1 MTDKKII
8 AKVGGEEIYSWQ
20 LNDEMQNY
28 AYEVLKK
35 DLEELNSFELTQAR
49 NEALEKIIGG
59 ELFYLEALSA
69 GITADENEIN
79 KSLSD
84 FMKNFSDSHAYE
96 IYLAERKI
104 SKDDL
109 VKLIRKNIIKDKFLS
124 ALLKKIPPVTN
135 KDAEKY
141 YEKIKDKLSLP
152 PKVSLYI
159 TYILNPSDEE
169 RERFKNAFLSLQGR
183 KVDFPLAEKIIND
196 LNQIIPSI
204 KGEKIIQKSI
214 DELDPI
220 LAKKLLNMEENLFSE
235 IVETDKS
242 IEIIYLIAKLMHIP
256 MNEEDGKK
264 EAGKYLSIV
273 RIKKILDAYV
283 DMLKEKYKIE
293 ILL

>member
-1 MTDKKII
+1 MTDKQIVARI
-8 AKVGGEEIYSWQ
+8 EGEEIFSWQ

-35 DLEELNSFELTQAR
+35 DMEELNSYELTLAR
-49 NEALEKIIGG
+49 DEALEKLIGG

-84 FMKNFSDSHAYE
+84 FMKNFSDSRAYE

-104 SKDDL
+104 TKDDL

-141 YEKIKDKLSLP
+141 FEKIKDKISLP
-152 PKVSLYI
+152 PKVSLYVI
-159 TYILNPSDEE
+159 YISNPTDEE
-169 RERFKNAFLSLQGR
+169 REKFRNAFSIVQGR
-183 KVDFPLAEKIIND
+183 KIEFFLAEKIIKD
-196 LNQIIPSI
+196 MNQVIPSI
-204 KGEKIIQKSI
+204 KEEKIIQKSI
-214 DELDPI
+214 NELDPI
-220 LAKKLLNMEENLFSE
+220 VARKLLSMEENQFSE
-235 IVETDKS
+235 IVETEKS
-242 IEIIYLIAKLMHIP
+242 IETIYLIAKVMHIP
-256 MNEEDGKK
+256 MNEEEGKR
-264 EAGKYLSIV
+264 EAAKYLAIV
-273 RIKKILDAYV
+273 RIKKILDAYT

-293 ILL
+293 IFL

>member
-1 MTDKKII
+1 MTDKQIVARI
-8 AKVGGEEIYSWQ
+8 EGEEIFSWQ

-35 DLEELNSFELTQAR
+35 DMEELNSYELTLAR
-49 NEALEKIIGG
+49 DEALEKLIGG

-84 FMKNFSDSHAYE
+84 FMKNFSDSRAYE

-104 SKDDL
+104 TKDDL

-141 YEKIKDKLSLP
+141 FEKIKDKISLP
-152 PKVSLYI
+152 PKVSLYVI
-159 TYILNPSDEE
+159 YISNPTDEE
-169 RERFKNAFLSLQGR
+169 REKFRNAFSTVQGR
-183 KVDFPLAEKIIND
+183 KIEFFLAEKIIKD
-196 LNQIIPSI
+196 MNQVIPSI
-204 KGEKIIQKSI
+204 KEEKIIQKSI
-214 DELDPI
+214 NELDPI
-220 LAKKLLNMEENLFSE
+220 VARKLLSMEENQFSE
-235 IVETDKS
+235 IVETEKS
-242 IEIIYLIAKLMHIP
+242 IETIYLIAKVMHIP
-256 MNEEDGKK
+256 MNEEDGKR
-264 EAGKYLSIV
+264 EAAKYLAIV
-273 RIKKILDAYV
+273 RIKKILDAYT

-293 ILL
+293 IFL